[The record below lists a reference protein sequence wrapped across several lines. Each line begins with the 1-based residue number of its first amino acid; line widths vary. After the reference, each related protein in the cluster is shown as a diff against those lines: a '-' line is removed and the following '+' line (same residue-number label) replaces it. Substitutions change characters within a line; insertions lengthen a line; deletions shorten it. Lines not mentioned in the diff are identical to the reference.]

1 MVNIH
6 TRIHTHI
13 WKYTYTEMPTEWI
26 KQAFRGLTLGYED
39 PIISHYM
46 YRIFFGQ
53 DNYLRMMW
61 NYIDHILVTQMYVI
75 YTVLLKTLYTR
86 ADLVK
91 YLAAESVF
99 GRVNDYITC
108 PSFLLHHYFLIVMA
122 LVYSQNVQWIAQND
136 PRLCRQVPLRIN
148 LRSVF

>member
-1 MVNIH
+1 
-6 TRIHTHI
+6 
-13 WKYTYTEMPTEWI
+13 MPTEWI
-26 KQAFRGLTLGYED
+26 KQASRGITLGYED
-39 PIISHYM
+39 TFISHYM

-108 PSFLLHHYFLIVMA
+108 PSFLLHHYFIDSNGTCLQPKCSMNCA
-122 LVYSQNVQWIAQND
+122 ERPQAVQTGA
-136 PRLCRQVPLRIN
+136 
-148 LRSVF
+148 FTY